1 MADFRKDALIKTL
14 REDFNITTAEQLL
27 SAIGSMKKLDITQFV
42 LRPFAD
48 ERKENYELR
57 NNLSVSARA

>member
-1 MADFRKDALIKTL
+1 MADFRKDALVKTL
-14 REDFNITTAEQLL
+14 QEDFNITTAEQLL

-42 LRPFAD
+42 LRPFID

-57 NNLSVSARA
+57 NNLPVSARA